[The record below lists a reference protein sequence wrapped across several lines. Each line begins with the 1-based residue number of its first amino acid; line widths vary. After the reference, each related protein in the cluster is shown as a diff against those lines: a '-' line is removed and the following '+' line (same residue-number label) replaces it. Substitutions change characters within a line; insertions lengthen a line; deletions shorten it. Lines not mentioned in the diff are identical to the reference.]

1 MCRGVWGHVGR
12 MGLKRSSAMVANT
25 FLWRVF
31 ERKGINGVGEH
42 ESGVSIVMDSD
53 EAGRGKV

>member
-1 MCRGVWGHVGR
+1 